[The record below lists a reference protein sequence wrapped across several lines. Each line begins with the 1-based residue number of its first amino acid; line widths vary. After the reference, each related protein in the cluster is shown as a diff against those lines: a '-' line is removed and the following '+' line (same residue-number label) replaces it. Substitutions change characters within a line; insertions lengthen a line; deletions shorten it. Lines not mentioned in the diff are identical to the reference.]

1 MVVDHIP
8 YAELGA
14 RAGAEVAAGHG
25 HDLFAFITPP
35 PLFEDD
41 VIDHREIVEEVE
53 AKVGKM
59 APIVER
65 NVLNPKTGK
74 YFGFADFWTPNPVHY
89 RAQSWNQVEPGLTPS
104 SWDDVLRAAPRL
116 KALGLPIGI
125 AISPD
130 DDSSFS
136 LFGLMAAFGSQ
147 LQDEE
152 GHLTLDS
159 PATVEAVKMASAIY
173 RAGMSEEVFFWDSSS
188 NNRAMATGHSAMVL
202 NAISVIRGTEE
213 QDKDLAADVA
223 LAPSLA
229 GPAGRL
235 GVNSVVNVFVIWRF
249 ARNQEMAKQFL
260 VDLALDAREAFLR
273 SRFYNLPPFPQAVPD
288 LADLVARDDEAQ
300 PPTKYALMADAETW
314 TTNIGHPGH
323 ANAATDEVFFQFIV
337 PKMFAAAARG
347 RDECRSSREDGG
359 GASEADLRQVAGTG
373 EDLMDGA
380 RDRRDFLRLAAGAA
394 AVAARGGLRVRVG
407 EGQGGRG
414 EGEGQGDQGRHTLR
428 IAQCQQFRPRLRRL
442 VRQRVHHN
450 AGASSTACRWSS
462 TTSTLDRAAHPGGG

>member
-1 MVVDHIP
+1 MVGACNRREFLRLAALAGAGAALGGAACSEGGEAKRAATSATAGAGKTLRIALWSHFIPPYDAWFDEEYTRRWGEDNGVEVVVDHIP

-14 RAGAEVAAGHG
+14 RAGAEVAAGRG

-41 VIDHREIVEEVE
+41 VIDHREVVEEVE
-53 AKVGKM
+53 AKVGKI

-89 RAQSWNQVEPGLTPS
+89 RVQLWNQVEPGLTPS

-116 KALGLPIGI
+116 KALGQPIGI

-152 GHLTLDS
+152 GRLTLNS

-188 NNRAMATGHSAMVL
+188 NNRAMATGQSSMVL

-213 QDKDLAADVA
+213 QNKELAADVA

-260 VDLALDAREAFLR
+260 VDLAVNAREAFLR
-273 SRFYNLPPFPQAVPD
+273 SRFYNLPPFPQAIPD
-288 LADLVARDDEAQ
+288 LAELVARDDEAQ
-300 PPTKYALMADAETW
+300 PPTKYTLMAEAEAW

-347 RDECRSSREDGG
+347 EMSP
-359 GASEADLRQVAGTG
+359 EAAVK
-373 EDLMDGA
+373 
-380 RDRRDFLRLAAGAA
+380 AA
-394 AVAARGGLRVRVG
+394 AAQATPIYDKWRERGK
-407 EGQGGRG
+407 
-414 EGEGQGDQGRHTLR
+414 
-428 IAQCQQFRPRLRRL
+428 I
-442 VRQRVHHN
+442 
-450 AGASSTACRWSS
+450 
-462 TTSTLDRAAHPGGG
+462 

>member
-1 MVVDHIP
+1 MASRREFLRLAALAGAGAALGGAACSDSGKAKSASTPATTGAGNTLRIALWSHFIPRFDTWFDEEYTRRWGEDNGVNVVVDHIP
-8 YAELGA
+8 YGELGA
-14 RAGAEVAAGHG
+14 RAGAEVAAGRG

-41 VIDHREIVEEVE
+41 VIDHREVVEEVE

-89 RAQSWNQVEPGLTPS
+89 RVQLWNQVEPGLAPS

-116 KALGLPIGI
+116 KALGLPVGI

-152 GHLTLDS
+152 GRLTLDS

-213 QDKDLAADVA
+213 QDKELAADVA

-260 VDLALDAREAFLR
+260 VDLALNAREAFLR

-347 RDECRSSREDGG
+347 EMS
-359 GASEADLRQVAGTG
+359 AEAAVKT
-373 EDLMDGA
+373 
-380 RDRRDFLRLAAGAA
+380 AA
-394 AVAARGGLRVRVG
+394 AQAKPIFDKWR
-407 EGQGGRG
+407 EQGK
-414 EGEGQGDQGRHTLR
+414 
-428 IAQCQQFRPRLRRL
+428 I
-442 VRQRVHHN
+442 
-450 AGASSTACRWSS
+450 
-462 TTSTLDRAAHPGGG
+462 